1 MLLKALLL
9 LAPLVDLEW
18 DAPASCPSAAAFEEK
33 VRAQADVQ
41 TEEEAPVLLKAS
53 VVIRELGAAQWELSL
68 SMEHEGEEESR
79 EFKADSC
86 EAVTEVAATLVS
98 LRVVERIEV
107 EPLVPEPETR
117 VESRSEREPG
127 PGPRWEPQVRPFPV
141 EPRTPKAV
149 RPAPASQP
157 LALSG
162 WLSVL
167 GGVAL
172 GVAPGLGGAVGI
184 EGGLEGQWWR
194 AGLAVQ
200 TAPRRVRPHPND
212 SDVLGRFDVL
222 MAEALGC
229 GVPRAGAVEFPTCGR
244 LAAGGMRANG
254 EGEVGRSEPAWGGW
268 WGVGGSAT
276 AVWHV
281 TERWAPLLSVEA
293 LASLRDW
300 SYSVGSV
307 PGTLH
312 QTGAVA
318 LRAWIGVE
326 IHL

>member
-1 MLLKALLL
+1 MLIEALLL
-9 LAPLVDLEW
+9 IAPLVELEW

-33 VRAQADVQ
+33 VRAQADVS
-41 TEEEAPVLLKAS
+41 TEAEVPGLLKTT
-53 VVIRELGAAQWELSL
+53 VVIRELTEAQWELSL
-68 SMEHEGEEESR
+68 SIEREGEAEARVFEG
-79 EFKADSC
+79 ESC

-98 LRVVERIEV
+98 LRVVEWIEV
-107 EPLVPEPETR
+107 VPLVPEPEP
-117 VESRSEREPG
+117 SP
-127 PGPRWEPQVRPFPV
+127 
-141 EPRTPKAV
+141 EPRPSSEPKPEPAPEPDPKPVRTPEAV

-157 LALSG
+157 LEFRG
-162 WLSVL
+162 WLSIL

-172 GVAPGLGGAVGI
+172 GVAPGVGGAVAL
-184 EGGLEGQWWR
+184 EGGLEARWWR

-200 TAPRRVRPHPND
+200 TTPGRFRVHPND
-212 SDVLGRFDVL
+212 SAVRGRFDVL

-229 GVPRAGAVEFPTCGR
+229 GVPRAGPVEFPICGR
-244 LAAGGMRANG
+244 FAAGGMRANG
-254 EGEVGRSEPAWGGW
+254 EGDVGRSEPAWGGW
-268 WGVGGSAT
+268 WGLGGSAA

-281 TERWAPLLSVEA
+281 TERWAPVLSAEA
-293 LASLRDW
+293 LAPLREW

-318 LRAWIGVE
+318 LRAWVGLE